1 MMKSKIL
8 PPEVVMNASVGI
20 VVIPY
25 CITAKLIFPYGMCM
39 DIYIITCVSKG
50 GWGCHEIP
58 DRIS

>member
-1 MMKSKIL
+1 
-8 PPEVVMNASVGI
+8 MNASVGI